1 MDPKQDALMQLCL
14 AVLPIW
20 ERQLATSRTQ
30 AEAAVGDMLKAFSS
44 LTPHLDAAGAAGAE
58 AKTSIEHMYVGFQY
72 QDRINQM
79 LALLQ
84 EDVGR
89 LVEALKDPLVGAEV
103 LAPTQ
108 WLARLES
115 LYAMAEQH
123 KDHGKP
129 SGTGVPPGSDEEVSF
144 F

>member
-1 MDPKQDALMQLCL
+1 MQLCL

-20 ERQLATSRTQ
+20 ERQLATSRAQ

-44 LTPHLDAAGAAGAE
+44 LTPQLDALAASGAE
-58 AKTSIEHMYVGFQY
+58 ARVNIEHMYVGFQY

-84 EDVGR
+84 DDVGR
-89 LVEALKDPLVGAEV
+89 LVTALTDPSASAEE
-103 LAPTQ
+103 LASTQ

-129 SGTGVPPGSDEEVSF
+129 GGTGVPPGTDEEVSF

>member
-1 MDPKQDALMQLCL
+1 MDPKQDALTQLCL

-20 ERQLATSRTQ
+20 ERQLATSRSQ
-30 AEAAVGDMLKAFSS
+30 AETAVGGMLEAFSS
-44 LTPHLDAAGAAGAE
+44 LAPHLNGADAAD
-58 AKTSIEHMYVGFQY
+58 AKVSADIEKMHIGFQY

-84 EDVGR
+84 DDVGR
-89 LVEALKDPLVGAEV
+89 LIAALKDPLVGAEA
-103 LAPTQ
+103 LATTP

-129 SGTGVPPGSDEEVSF
+129 DGAGVPPGTDEEVSF